1 MARSKAVMVAK
12 IKKEVDKRAATEA
25 AGPAKKRRKLKK
37 SRDRE
42 IRKQMRAIQAS
53 GKFKIPKAPVNRLIR
68 EIAQDYGSDLYFSS
82 EAMQLLQAASEEVI
96 TELLQDANELSS
108 KIGKRTTVLPKDVRA
123 AARIRASVEGRF
135 SGSGA

>member
-1 MARSKAVMVAK
+1 MVAK

-53 GKFKIPKAPVNRLIR
+53 GSFKIPKAPVNRLIR
-68 EIAQDYGSDLYFSS
+68 EIAQNYGSDLYFSS

-123 AARIRASVEGRF
+123 AARIRASVESRF

>member
-1 MARSKAVMVAK
+1 MVAK

-25 AGPAKKRRKLKK
+25 AGPGKKRRKLKK

-53 GKFKIPKAPVNRLIR
+53 GSFKIPKAPVNRLIR

>member
-1 MARSKAVMVAK
+1 MVAR
-12 IKKEVDKRAATEA
+12 IKKEVDKRAAAESA
-25 AGPAKKRRKLKK
+25 VPAKKRRKLKK

-53 GKFKIPKAPVNRLIR
+53 GSFKIPKAPVNRLIR
-68 EIAQDYGSDLYFSS
+68 EIAQDMSQDLYFSS
-82 EAMQLLQAASEEVI
+82 DAMQLLQAASEEVI

-108 KIGKRTTVLPKDVRA
+108 KIGKRSTVLPKDVRA

-135 SGSGA
+135 NGTRA